1 MPADSDFNL
10 NLTGVRWEQV
20 CREESRVKDLVL
32 MGYLTSEPGNH
43 MVGLGEPALFVF
55 TGDAFILSRLSQ
67 RN

>member
-1 MPADSDFNL
+1 MQR
-10 NLTGVRWEQV
+10 GEQS
-20 CREESRVKDLVL
+20 ERV
-32 MGYLTSEPGNH
+32 GSNGGHLTSEPGNH